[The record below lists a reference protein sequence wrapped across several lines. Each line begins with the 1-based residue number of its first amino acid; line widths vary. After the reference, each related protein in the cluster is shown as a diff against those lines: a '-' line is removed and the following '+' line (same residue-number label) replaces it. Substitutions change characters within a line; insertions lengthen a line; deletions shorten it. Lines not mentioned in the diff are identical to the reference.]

1 MEISALIGFAELV
14 LAFDLN
20 VIEQW
25 SDRKPL
31 DLGALTFGSAFSD
44 KRQQHA
50 ACLQCLDRFAR
61 PRKEISQLVTIGR
74 EASCKTLCQFLGH
87 VLQTSGDKRVGDHL
101 PASLGYSEAGY
112 LVTHLIR
119 PEFRE

>member
-31 DLGALTFGSAFSD
+31 DLGALTFGSA
-44 KRQQHA
+44 
-50 ACLQCLDRFAR
+50 
-61 PRKEISQLVTIGR
+61 ISV
-74 EASCKTLCQFLGH
+74 
-87 VLQTSGDKRVGDHL
+87 
-101 PASLGYSEAGY
+101 
-112 LVTHLIR
+112 
-119 PEFRE
+119 